1 MKRLIPIFF
10 APIVLLSGGT
20 LRLSVDP
27 SRQITVRADVL
38 NGSLTVTG
46 YEGKEVEAI
55 SNAQISGDLND
66 NSVRIHGPLNG
77 SLTLRVPSKA
87 SLKLGCRSNCNLR
100 IDHVA
105 GELELDNMN
114 GGITISN
121 AVGAVVAS
129 SVNGTIEVSFDTV
142 ATDRPTSLSSVNG
155 SISVYLPADVKVTLQ
170 MKTQNGRI
178 ESEFEMR
185 LAAGTYGR
193 GQITT
198 ASINSGGPVLT
209 VRTVNGNIHIR
220 KR

>member
-1 MKRLIPIFF
+1 MKRLLLIFS
-10 APIVLLSGGT
+10 ASAVLLSAGT
-20 LRLSVDP
+20 VRMTVDP

-38 NGSLTVTG
+38 NGSLTVSG
-46 YEGKEVEAI
+46 YEGNEVEAT
-55 SNAQISGDLND
+55 SSAQISGDLND

-77 SLTLRVPSKA
+77 SLHVRVPSKA
-87 SLKLGCRSNCNLR
+87 SLRLGCGSNCSLR
-100 IDHVA
+100 IDHVS
-105 GELELDNMN
+105 GELELNNMN
-114 GGITISN
+114 GGITVSN

-129 SVNGTIEVSFDTV
+129 SVNGTIEVTFDRI

-155 SISVYLPADVKVTLQ
+155 SISVFLPADVKTTVQ

-198 ASINSGGPVLT
+198 ASINNGGPTLT
-209 VRTVNGNIHIR
+209 LRTVNGNIHIR